1 MGRLIGIPHFF
12 TAEAY
17 EEEKQDTRD
26 LRQAACEPESVKL
39 LQVQIAQRMHE
50 TCKGHI
56 IRRTAKSLNWK
67 GEPLVALPPCHIIQA
82 FLDLTERE
90 ANIINNSLSDL
101 QDEYVS
107 LHMFD
112 IF

>member
-17 EEEKQDTRD
+17 EEEKQDIRD
-26 LRQAACEPESVKL
+26 IRQTAFDPESMKL
-39 LQVQIAQRMHE
+39 LQVQIAQRMNE

-56 IRRTAKSLNWK
+56 IRRTANSLDWK
-67 GEPLVALPPCHIIQA
+67 GDPLIALPPCHIIEA
-82 FLDLTERE
+82 YLDLTERE
-90 ANIINNSLSDL
+90 ADIINNSLSDL

-107 LHMFD
+107 LHLV
-112 IF
+112 